1 MASGSTF
8 ARRIGVTVGLAL
20 LALACAAPTA
30 LADEHGGRG
39 RDGDNRGRGRDG
51 GDHGDRGREV
61 QIVAPNAPGVIYQ
74 PRAAAPR
81 CATPD
86 PSAATVDSVF
96 DQFLAEGGLSLNQA
110 ALIGNALYL
119 SANEVQQLSFE
130 QLIGMTQCAGVSLDT
145 LASIL
150 SGA

>member
-1 MASGSTF
+1 MAGIF
-8 ARRIGVTVGLAL
+8 ARRLGLALGLTL
-20 LALACAAPTA
+20 LALACASTA

-39 RDGDNRGRGRDG
+39 RDGDNRGPGRDG

-61 QIVAPNAPGVIYQ
+61 QIVVPNAPNVIYQ

-86 PSAATVDSVF
+86 PSAATIDSVF
-96 DQFLAEGGLSLNQA
+96 NQFLSEGGLSLNQA

-145 LASIL
+145 LANIL

>member
-1 MASGSTF
+1 MAGIF
-8 ARRIGVTVGLAL
+8 ARRLGLALGLTL
-20 LALACAAPTA
+20 LALACASSA

-39 RDGDNRGRGRDG
+39 RDGDNRGPGRDG

-61 QIVAPNAPGVIYQ
+61 RIQPVVPNAPNVIYQ
-74 PRAAAPR
+74 PRAAAPS

-86 PSAATVDSVF
+86 PSVATVDSVF
-96 DQFLAEGGLSLNQA
+96 DQFLAGGGLSLNQA

-119 SANEVQQLSFE
+119 SANEVQHLSFE

-145 LASIL
+145 LANIL